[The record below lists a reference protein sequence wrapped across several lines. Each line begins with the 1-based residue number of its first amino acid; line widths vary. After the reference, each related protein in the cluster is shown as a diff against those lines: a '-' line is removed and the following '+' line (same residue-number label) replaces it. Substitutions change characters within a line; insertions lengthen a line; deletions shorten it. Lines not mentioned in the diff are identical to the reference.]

1 MPSESETHHESPQLP
16 RRHGGHG
23 RPRVDNP
30 GSGPPRRS
38 AQVIVPSMSPAELD
52 DLKSVAP
59 DIGLVFCPGEA
70 EAVEQAAGAVACYGF
85 ITHDVIRAG
94 KSLRWV
100 QQPSV
105 GVEGLMGDR
114 GVAGLEIGKGLWRY
128 RPPRGPSGHPAPSG
142 PNSDVSPRTTRSL
155 IV

>member
-1 MPSESETHHESPQLP
+1 
-16 RRHGGHG
+16 
-23 RPRVDNP
+23 
-30 GSGPPRRS
+30 
-38 AQVIVPSMSPAELD
+38 MSPAELD

-85 ITHDVIRAG
+85 ITRDVIWAG

-105 GVEGLMGDR
+105 GVEGLM
-114 GVAGLEIGKGLWRY
+114 EIPELVRSDIV
-128 RPPRGPSGHPAPSG
+128 PTSMPRIYAPE
-142 PNSDVSPRTTRSL
+142 
-155 IV
+155 IAH